1 MIYHIRVTIS
11 SSSVHCKHGF
21 NSQLAWATGVTIA
34 KDQYLKSTVRPQ
46 RKLEAGRIKDI
57 T

>member
-21 NSQLAWATGVTIA
+21 NSQLAWATEVTIA
-34 KDQYLKSTVRPQ
+34 NDQYLKSTVRPQ
-46 RKLEAGRIKDI
+46 RKLEAGRIKD